1 MERTRGLHGVRSAGA
16 AVCVRRQSAG
26 ELDWSA
32 LPNPADPIIKSMPDT
47 TTLSQF
53 PRPSV
58 AVDTAVLCPV
68 PGRGLHVLLTRSRD
82 GRWQLPGSILRP
94 QERLAEAVAR
104 CLREKAQLVDRSPVQ
119 LHVFDQPDR
128 DDRGWVISVAHLDVL
143 SAADVG
149 LADGDTG
156 TVNGDDEVSDQ
167 PLSEADA
174 RGSEHAADS
183 PATAAAETAEVTAE
197 SPDTAAESGR
207 RKLVP
212 VYTVHELSEEHQE
225 IVRVA
230 VHRLRA
236 LHERTPDPFGLLPAE
251 FSLRQLRALHEVVA
265 GEEMQAD
272 TFRRTMLPLL
282 DATGRAVTQGRG
294 RPAQTFTRRSEIALR
309 QDARG
314 GLDGD

>member
-1 MERTRGLHGVRSAGA
+1 
-16 AVCVRRQSAG
+16 
-26 ELDWSA
+26 
-32 LPNPADPIIKSMPDT
+32 MPDT
-47 TTLSQF
+47 TQLSQF

-68 PGRGLHVLLTRSRD
+68 PDRGLHVLLTLSRD

-104 CLREKAQLVDRSPVQ
+104 CLREKARLVDRSPVQ

-149 LADGDTG
+149 LGESADGA
-156 TVNGDDEVSDQ
+156 VNG
-167 PLSEADA
+167 
-174 RGSEHAADS
+174 
-183 PATAAAETAEVTAE
+183 
-197 SPDTAAESGR
+197 SGEDGDVR

-212 VYTVHELSEEHQE
+212 VHTVTELSDEHQE

-236 LHERTPDPFGLLPAE
+236 LHERTPDPFGLLPEE
-251 FSLRQLRALHEVVA
+251 FSLRQLRSLHEVVA
-265 GEEMQAD
+265 GEELQAD

-309 QDARG
+309 QDSRG
-314 GLDGD
+314 GLDRADDLSETGLGGSEGGLDGPEGSRGR

>member
-1 MERTRGLHGVRSAGA
+1 MTS
-16 AVCVRRQSAG
+16 
-26 ELDWSA
+26 
-32 LPNPADPIIKSMPDT
+32 PNDTKSMPDPSQLT
-47 TTLSQF
+47 QF

-68 PGRGLHVLLTRSRD
+68 PGRGLHVLMTHPGD
-82 GRWQLPGSILRP
+82 GVWQLPGSILRP

-104 CLREKAQLVDRSPVQ
+104 CLREKARLIDRAPVQ

-149 LADGDTG
+149 LAEDGGPGEQGTEDTP
-156 TVNGDDEVSDQ
+156 TEAAVPET
-167 PLSEADA
+167 ADA
-174 RGSEHAADS
+174 ELPESDSDHPDS
-183 PATAAAETAEVTAE
+183 PVH
-197 SPDTAAESGR
+197 R

-212 VYTVHELSEEHQE
+212 VHDVHELSAEHQE

-236 LHERTPDPFGLLPAE
+236 FHERTPDPFGLLEKE
-251 FSLRQLRALHEVVA
+251 FSLRQLRELHEIVA
-265 GEEMQAD
+265 GESLQAD

-282 DATGRAVTQGRG
+282 DPTGEAVSQGRG
-294 RPAQTFTRRSEIALR
+294 RPAQTFTRRSALALR
-309 QDARG
+309 ADTRIQVPEGPRRE
-314 GLDGD
+314 

>member
-1 MERTRGLHGVRSAGA
+1 
-16 AVCVRRQSAG
+16 
-26 ELDWSA
+26 
-32 LPNPADPIIKSMPDT
+32 MPDT

-156 TVNGDDEVSDQ
+156 TANGDDEVSDQ
-167 PLSEADA
+167 PLAEADA

-183 PATAAAETAEVTAE
+183 PATGAAEAGAIVGSPGTTETAGPT
-197 SPDTAAESGR
+197 AESGR

-212 VYTVHELSEEHQE
+212 VHTVHELSEEHQE

>member
-1 MERTRGLHGVRSAGA
+1 
-16 AVCVRRQSAG
+16 
-26 ELDWSA
+26 
-32 LPNPADPIIKSMPDT
+32 MPDT
-47 TTLSQF
+47 TQLSQF

-68 PGRGLHVLLTRSRD
+68 PDRGLHVLLTLARD
-82 GRWQLPGSILRP
+82 GHWQLPGSILRP

-104 CLREKAQLVDRSPVQ
+104 CLREKAHLLDRSPVQ

-143 SAADVG
+143 SATDVG
-149 LADGDTG
+149 LAEADG
-156 TVNGDDEVSDQ
+156 GDDGE
-167 PLSEADA
+167 
-174 RGSEHAADS
+174 RG
-183 PATAAAETAEVTAE
+183 AEGG
-197 SPDTAAESGR
+197 ESGLA

-212 VYTVHELSEEHQE
+212 VHAVHELSEEHQE

-265 GEEMQAD
+265 GEELQAD

-314 GLDGD
+314 GLDGE

>member
-1 MERTRGLHGVRSAGA
+1 
-16 AVCVRRQSAG
+16 
-26 ELDWSA
+26 
-32 LPNPADPIIKSMPDT
+32 MPDT

-156 TVNGDDEVSDQ
+156 TANGDDAASDR
-167 PLSEADA
+167 PRAEADA
-174 RGSEHAADS
+174 ESVEADAAES
-183 PATAAAETAEVTAE
+183 PGTAETAEATVD
-197 SPDTAAESGR
+197 SPDTAGATPESAR

-212 VYTVHELSEEHQE
+212 VHTVHELSEEHQE

>member
-1 MERTRGLHGVRSAGA
+1 
-16 AVCVRRQSAG
+16 
-26 ELDWSA
+26 
-32 LPNPADPIIKSMPDT
+32 MPDT

-156 TVNGDDEVSDQ
+156 TANGDDAASDR
-167 PLSEADA
+167 PRTKADA

-183 PATAAAETAEVTAE
+183 TATGAVEAGATAETAEATVD
-197 SPDTAAESGR
+197 SPDTAGATAESGR

-212 VYTVHELSEEHQE
+212 VHTVHELSEEHQE

>member
-1 MERTRGLHGVRSAGA
+1 MTS
-16 AVCVRRQSAG
+16 
-26 ELDWSA
+26 
-32 LPNPADPIIKSMPDT
+32 PNDTKSMPDPSQLT
-47 TTLSQF
+47 QF

-68 PGRGLHVLLTRSRD
+68 PGRGLHVLMTHPGD
-82 GRWQLPGSILRP
+82 GVWQLPGSILRP

-104 CLREKAQLVDRSPVQ
+104 CLREKARLIDRAPVQ

-149 LADGDTG
+149 LAEDGGPGEQGTEDTP
-156 TVNGDDEVSDQ
+156 TEAAI
-167 PLSEADA
+167 PETADA
-174 RGSEHAADS
+174 ELPESDSDHPDS
-183 PATAAAETAEVTAE
+183 PVH
-197 SPDTAAESGR
+197 R

-212 VYTVHELSEEHQE
+212 VHDVHELSAEHQE

-236 LHERTPDPFGLLPAE
+236 FHERTPDPFGLLEKE
-251 FSLRQLRALHEVVA
+251 FSLRQLRELHEIVA
-265 GEEMQAD
+265 GESLQAD

-282 DATGRAVTQGRG
+282 DPTGEAVSQGRG
-294 RPAQTFTRRSEIALR
+294 RPAQTFTRRSALALR
-309 QDARG
+309 ADTRIQVPEGPRRE
-314 GLDGD
+314 

>member
-1 MERTRGLHGVRSAGA
+1 
-16 AVCVRRQSAG
+16 
-26 ELDWSA
+26 
-32 LPNPADPIIKSMPDT
+32 MPDPSQLT
-47 TTLSQF
+47 QF

-68 PGRGLHVLLTRSRD
+68 PGRGLHVLMTHPGD
-82 GRWQLPGSILRP
+82 GVWQLPGSILRP

-104 CLREKAQLVDRSPVQ
+104 CLREKARLVDRAPVQ

-149 LADGDTG
+149 LAEDESPSGQGTEDTPTEAAVPDSSAQSFSG
-156 TVNGDDEVSDQ
+156 TNPEAAVPEATDADLPESDSDH
-167 PLSEADA
+167 P
-174 RGSEHAADS
+174 DS
-183 PATAAAETAEVTAE
+183 PVHW
-197 SPDTAAESGR
+197 

-212 VYTVHELSEEHQE
+212 VHDVHELSAEHQE

-236 LHERTPDPFGLLPAE
+236 FHERTPDPFGLLEKE
-251 FSLRQLRALHEVVA
+251 FSLRQLRELHEIVA
-265 GEEMQAD
+265 GESLQAD

-282 DATGRAVTQGRG
+282 DPTGEAVSQGRG
-294 RPAQTFTRRSEIALR
+294 RPAQTFTRRSALALR
-309 QDARG
+309 AYTRIQMPEGPRRE
-314 GLDGD
+314 

>member
-1 MERTRGLHGVRSAGA
+1 
-16 AVCVRRQSAG
+16 
-26 ELDWSA
+26 
-32 LPNPADPIIKSMPDT
+32 MPDPSQLT
-47 TTLSQF
+47 QF

-68 PGRGLHVLLTRSRD
+68 PGRGLHVLMTHPGD
-82 GRWQLPGSILRP
+82 GVWQLPGSILRP

-104 CLREKAQLVDRSPVQ
+104 CLREKARLVDRAPVQ

-149 LADGDTG
+149 LAED
-156 TVNGDDEVSDQ
+156 
-167 PLSEADA
+167 
-174 RGSEHAADS
+174 DS
-183 PATAAAETAEVTAE
+183 PSGQGTEDTPTEAAVPDSSAQSFSGTNPEAAVPEATDADLPE
-197 SPDTAAESGR
+197 SDSDHPDSPVHW

-212 VYTVHELSEEHQE
+212 VHDVHELSAEHQE

-236 LHERTPDPFGLLPAE
+236 FHERTPDPFGLLEKE
-251 FSLRQLRALHEVVA
+251 FSLRQLRELHEIVA
-265 GEEMQAD
+265 GESLQAD

-282 DATGRAVTQGRG
+282 DPTGEAVSQGRG
-294 RPAQTFTRRSEIALR
+294 RPAQTFTRRSALALR
-309 QDARG
+309 ADTRIQVPAGPRRE
-314 GLDGD
+314 

>member
-1 MERTRGLHGVRSAGA
+1 
-16 AVCVRRQSAG
+16 
-26 ELDWSA
+26 
-32 LPNPADPIIKSMPDT
+32 MPDT
-47 TTLSQF
+47 TQLSQF

-68 PGRGLHVLLTRSRD
+68 PDRGLNVLLTLSRD

-149 LADGDTG
+149 LGESADDGSVAGGDEG
-156 TVNGDDEVSDQ
+156 V
-167 PLSEADA
+167 P
-174 RGSEHAADS
+174 
-183 PATAAAETAEVTAE
+183 
-197 SPDTAAESGR
+197 

-212 VYTVHELSEEHQE
+212 VHTVAELSDEHQE

-236 LHERTPDPFGLLPAE
+236 LHERTPDPFGLLSEE
-251 FSLRQLRALHEVVA
+251 FSLRQLRSLHEVVA
-265 GEEMQAD
+265 GEELQAD

-309 QDARG
+309 QDSRG
-314 GLDGD
+314 SLDGPGVGIRAQ

>member
-1 MERTRGLHGVRSAGA
+1 
-16 AVCVRRQSAG
+16 
-26 ELDWSA
+26 
-32 LPNPADPIIKSMPDT
+32 MPDPSQLT
-47 TTLSQF
+47 QF

-68 PGRGLHVLLTRSRD
+68 PGRGLHVLMTHPGD
-82 GRWQLPGSILRP
+82 GVWQLPGSILRP

-104 CLREKAQLVDRSPVQ
+104 CLREKARLVDRAPVQ

-149 LADGDTG
+149 LTEDASPTKDASLT
-156 TVNGDDEVSDQ
+156 DDASPAE
-167 PLSEADA
+167 EADDVSSSA
-174 RGSEHAADS
+174 RDSDYADS
-183 PATAAAETAEVTAE
+183 PAHH
-197 SPDTAAESGR
+197 

-212 VYTVHELSEEHQE
+212 VHEVHELSEEHRE

-236 LHERTPDPFGLLPAE
+236 LHERTPDPFGLLETE
-251 FSLRQLRALHEVVA
+251 FSLRQLRELHEVVA
-265 GEEMQAD
+265 GESLQAD

-282 DATGRAVTQGRG
+282 DPTGQAVTQGRG
-294 RPAQTFTRRSEIALR
+294 RPAQTFTRRSELALR
-309 QDARG
+309 ADSRIQAPEG
-314 GLDGD
+314 PQ

>member
-1 MERTRGLHGVRSAGA
+1 
-16 AVCVRRQSAG
+16 
-26 ELDWSA
+26 
-32 LPNPADPIIKSMPDT
+32 MPDT
-47 TTLSQF
+47 TQLSQF

-68 PGRGLHVLLTRSRD
+68 PDRGLHVLLTLARD
-82 GRWQLPGSILRP
+82 GHWQLPGSILRP

-104 CLREKAQLVDRSPVQ
+104 CLREKARLLDRSPVQ

-143 SAADVG
+143 SADDVG
-149 LADGDTG
+149 LAEAAG
-156 TVNGDDEVSDQ
+156 GDDGVPGAEGGESGE
-167 PLSEADA
+167 SGAD
-174 RGSEHAADS
+174 GGDG
-183 PATAAAETAEVTAE
+183 
-197 SPDTAAESGR
+197 AESGAESGLA

-212 VYTVHELSEEHQE
+212 VHAVHELSEEHQE

-265 GEEMQAD
+265 GEELQAD

-314 GLDGD
+314 GLDGE